1 MVTITQKKKKAGKR
15 KIINYD
21 GSITENEKKQ
31 SS

>member
-1 MVTITQKKKKAGKR
+1 MVTITQKKKAGKR